1 MKINPMQLIQM
12 MKNGN
17 NPQQLML
24 NLLQQNNNNPLM
36 ANLIQMAQSND
47 AKGIETFAR
56 NLMKEKGID
65 FDKEFN
71 TFRKTL
77 GI

>member
-1 MKINPMQLIQM
+1 ME
-12 MKNGN
+12 
-17 NPQQLML
+17 
-24 NLLQQNNNNPLM
+24 
-36 ANLIQMAQSND
+36 NLIQMAQSND
-47 AKGIETFAR
+47 GKGIETFAR

>member
-36 ANLIQMAQSND
+36 ANLIQMAQSFSL
-47 AKGIETFAR
+47 IFA
-56 NLMKEKGID
+56 LCFHYFLLQLLVHIV
-65 FDKEFN
+65 
-71 TFRKTL
+71 L
-77 GI
+77 

>member
-1 MKINPMQLIQM
+1 ME
-12 MKNGN
+12 
-17 NPQQLML
+17 
-24 NLLQQNNNNPLM
+24 
-36 ANLIQMAQSND
+36 NLIQMAQSND

>member
-12 MKNGN
+12 MKSGN

-56 NLMKEKGID
+56 NLILFHD
-65 FDKEFN
+65 IFLFIVL
-71 TFRKTL
+71 TW
-77 GI
+77 